1 MELHVQL
8 PSKFKLG
15 LSGLLFAY
23 AITPMVVNAKDI
35 KIGLI
40 APMSGPFASTG
51 KQMVDGVN
59 LYIQEHGTKIGDDSI
74 ELIIKDDTGVN
85 PTITKRQA
93 QELLIKDKVD
103 ILAGFGLTPG
113 AFAVAPLAEETKT
126 PMIVMNAA
134 TSAITEKSDYILRTS
149 FTLPQVTA
157 PMAQWAKDNGINSV
171 YIIVA
176 DYGPG
181 HDAAKQFKAS
191 FTEAGGEIVGEAL
204 TPMTNPD
211 FAPYIQKIKD
221 AKPEALFLFIPNGE
235 QGILFAKGYK
245 ERGLDKAGIKL
256 LATGDVTTEDM
267 IDAMGDNALGFITSY
282 FYSEAHDS
290 PENQKFVQSYKAAN
304 QNQRPNM
311 ISVAGYD
318 GMDLIYKTLE
328 KTGGN
333 TDGDAFLEA
342 AKGSNWV
349 SPRGPIG
356 IDPETRDIIQ
366 NVYIR
371 EIQRVDDL
379 LQNVEFF
386 TFENVKDPGKS

>member
-1 MELHVQL
+1 MRLS
-8 PSKFKLG
+8 SKLKLG
-15 LSGLLFAY
+15 ITSLMLAY
-23 AITPMVVNAKDI
+23 AVAPAALQAKEI

-51 KQMVDGVN
+51 AQMLDGVN
-59 LYIQEHGTKIGDDSI
+59 LYLQEHGESIGEDTI
-74 ELIIKDDTGVN
+74 KLIVKDDTGVN

-93 QELLIKDKVD
+93 QELLIKEKVD

-126 PMIVMNAA
+126 PMIIMNAA
-134 TSAITEKSDYILRTS
+134 TSAITTKSDYIVRTS
-149 FTLPQVTA
+149 FTLPQVTS
-157 PMAQWAKDNGINSV
+157 PMATWAKDNGINKV

-181 HDAAKQFKAS
+181 HDAAKQFKKT
-191 FTEAGGEIVGEAL
+191 FTAAGGEIVGEVL
-204 TPMTNPD
+204 TPMTSPD
-211 FAPYIQKIKD
+211 FAPYLQKIKD

-235 QGILFAKGYK
+235 QGVLFAKGYK

-267 IDAMGDNALGFITSY
+267 IDAMGDNAIGFLTSY

-290 PENQKFVQSYKAAN
+290 AENKAFVEAYKKAN
-304 QNQRPNM
+304 PGHRPNM

-318 GMDLIYKTLE
+318 GMALIYNTLE
-328 KTGGN
+328 QTKGDTS
-333 TDGDAFLEA
+333 GDAFINA
-342 AKGSNWV
+342 AKGASWL
-349 SPRGPIG
+349 SPRGPIT
-356 IDPETRDIIQ
+356 IDPDTRDIIQ

-371 EIQRVDDL
+371 KIERVGDL

-386 TFENVKDPGKS
+386 TFENVKDPGKE